1 MNRFLSL
8 LCLSLMLSS
17 ACIREQEVDNE
28 HEEQTDIQ
36 LVSFSVKPVKESSL
50 RFQSQSGRMFLILNS
65 VVVEDGE
72 VVVLLGKEDAC
83 SLGIT
88 EDEYDSIVS
97 QIYRCR

>member
-1 MNRFLSL
+1 
-8 LCLSLMLSS
+8 
-17 ACIREQEVDNE
+17 
-28 HEEQTDIQ
+28 
-36 LVSFSVKPVKESSL
+36 
-50 RFQSQSGRMFLILNS
+50 MFLILNS